1 MHSDSSPSPR
11 RPEAHLEIVLDGQ
24 MVFLPPRRRSLAAI
38 RSYLETIALEQQRF
52 LCAFY
57 VDGQPLGLG
66 ECLENGRRFARIE
79 GKTIDL
85 AHVPLQIVATARQQ
99 ILKIR
104 EQVSAAVT
112 RVLINDSRAG
122 RELWWNL
129 ARDLKQPLL
138 TLSLMP
144 ASSCALPNGSASLM
158 QLRKWQLQQLAAII
172 KDVDETCWS
181 ADPTALSNSLE
192 RRVLPWLDGLRA
204 TLDLWHE
211 TLAATALISSEPGLI
226 PGALHKPQ
234 AEEPR

>member
-1 MHSDSSPSPR
+1 MYSDSSPAR
-11 RPEAHLEIVLDGQ
+11 RPEAPLEILLDGQ

-52 LCAFY
+52 LCSFW

-66 ECLENGRRFARIE
+66 ECLENGRRFARVE

-85 AHVPLQIVATARQQ
+85 AHVPLQIVNTARQQ
-99 ILKIR
+99 ISKIR
-104 EQVSAAVT
+104 DQVSAAVT
-112 RVLINDSRAG
+112 RVMINDSRVS
-122 RELWWNL
+122 REHWWNL

-144 ASSCALPNGSASLM
+144 ASSCALPNGSASLL
-158 QLRKWQLQQLAAII
+158 QLRKWQLQQLASII

-181 ADPTALSNSLE
+181 FDPTGLSDSLE

-211 TLAATALISSEPGLI
+211 TLATATLPSSEPGLI
-226 PGALHKPQ
+226 SGALHKPQ